1 MQNNATTSNRLKD
14 YIYSITNSPQT
25 VGILLIICTVVSITI
40 SNSSYVDSY
49 LAFWNTDIMVK
60 IGNFSLFESDMIHHP
75 FNFALFINDALMAIF
90 FLQVGMEIKHEVVA
104 GELSNRKKAML
115 PILGAIGGVV
125 LPALIFIIFNIG
137 DDITIRGW
145 AIPTATDIA
154 FSVGIIA
161 MLKTRVNPSLKI
173 FLLALAI
180 VDDLIAIIIIALFYS
195 EKLGL
200 TYLSVVVII
209 FLIMLLLNKKGVRSI
224 FVYIALGS
232 IMWYFMFHSG
242 IHATIAGVL
251 TAIAIPQRNTHDLT
265 SKTDI
270 SEEHKIE
277 RFEYNLE
284 MLVSFLII
292 PLFAL
297 ANTCIVFDVSGFDFG
312 SIGLFLGI
320 TLGLLIGKPL
330 GIALFAYTSS
340 RLKITQLPDGTKLAH
355 LIGVACFG
363 GIGFTMAIFV
373 DLLAFNNNIILQN
386 EAKIAILVGSLLS
399 ALLGTF
405 IMILSTKKENNK
417 K

>member
-1 MQNNATTSNRLKD
+1 MQNHSTTNNRFKD
-14 YIYSITNSPQT
+14 YIYTITNSPQT
-25 VGILLIICTVVSITI
+25 VGILLILCTIVSITV
-40 SNSSYVDSY
+40 SNSNYVDSY
-49 LAFWNTDIMVK
+49 LAFWNTEIMFK

-75 FNFALFINDALMAIF
+75 FNLTLFINDALMAIF

-125 LPALIFIIFNIG
+125 LPALIFVIFNIG
-137 DDITIRGW
+137 DDTTMRGW

-161 MLKTRVNPSLKI
+161 MLKTRVNPSLKL

-195 EKLGL
+195 EKLGFA
-200 TYLSVVVII
+200 YLSVVMII
-209 FLIMLLLNKKGVRSI
+209 FLTMLLLNKKNVRSI
-224 FVYIALGS
+224 FIYIALGL

-251 TAIAIPQRNTHDLT
+251 TAIAIPQRNTHNLT
-265 SKTDI
+265 SNTDI
-270 SEEHKIE
+270 KEEHKIE
-277 RFEYNLE
+277 KFEYNLE

-297 ANTCIVFDVSGFDFG
+297 ANTCIVFDISGLDFG

-330 GIALFAYTSS
+330 GIALFAYISS
-340 RLKITQLPDGTKLAH
+340 RLGITQLPDGTKLAH

-373 DLLAFNNNIILQN
+373 NLLAFNNNIILQN
-386 EAKIAILVGSLLS
+386 EAKIAILLGSLLS

-405 IMILSTKKENNK
+405 IMILSTKKKTVK